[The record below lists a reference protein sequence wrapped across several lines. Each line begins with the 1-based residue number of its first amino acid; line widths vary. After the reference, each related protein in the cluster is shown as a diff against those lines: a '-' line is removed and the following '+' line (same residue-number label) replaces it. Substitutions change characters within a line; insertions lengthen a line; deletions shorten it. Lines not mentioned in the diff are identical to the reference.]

1 MTKNNV
7 SHAPYSGNVHVIVI
21 YGHKY
26 KTIISLGMFFV
37 FSKFWYFWVVR
48 RVKGQKMTQNNKR
61 LYLSHSIS
69 HEPYIIWLWF
79 VVHKCKMIASPDDF
93 LIYSNILIF
102 WVVSRIKGQKMTKKK
117 KKLCLTRYLRNCTSY
132 DCGFWYT
139 CVKWWYLQQ
148 FFSSYSNFW
157 LLRVL
162 RGVGVGVKKA
172 ENDS

>member
-1 MTKNNV
+1 MSV
-7 SHAPYSGNVHVIVI
+7 MLHISGTVHVIVI

-26 KTIISLGMFFV
+26 KMIISLGMFFL

-48 RVKGQKMTQNNKR
+48 RVKGQKMTQNNKK

-69 HEPYIIWLWF
+69 QEPYIIWLWF

-117 KKLCLTRYLRNCTSY
+117 KKEALSHSVSQELHLIWLWFLVHLCKMMISPTIFFILFKFLTFE
-132 DCGFWYT
+132 D
-139 CVKWWYLQQ
+139 
-148 FFSSYSNFW
+148 
-157 LLRVL
+157 L
-162 RGVGVGVKKA
+162 RGVGVGVRKA